1 MYVSP
6 IFRMFMISL
15 ILQCDHLVAEE
26 KTDLLSFSL
35 FRYKYFFSYV
45 LVMYVPFPIY
55 SEYIY
60 CFLCLV
66 MYILFPMYKCFCL
79 CTRNVYVVYF
89 YVLILFLIMF
99 MSFSLNSVYLSCH
112 MYP

>member
-6 IFRMFMISL
+6 IFRMFMIRL

-26 KTDLLSFSL
+26 KTDLLCFSL
-35 FRYKYFFSYV
+35 FRFLRSCNKYFFSHV

-66 MYILFPMYKCFCL
+66 MYISFPMYKCF
-79 CTRNVYVVYF
+79 
-89 YVLILFLIMF
+89 
-99 MSFSLNSVYLSCH
+99 LS
-112 MYP
+112 MYS